1 MAAPLTTEST
11 VSATLALSKIAWRL
25 GISLQKLH
33 QDRNIVDTTVEYLA
47 GDVKSLSVQFDL
59 VYAQLEGIVSN
70 ENAASPPRCQVVDGR
85 MWDCLTSQV
94 GEIGETI
101 QELEAFVKNFV
112 EELSFTSQGQLQ
124 GKLEN
129 SKDQI
134 ASLRRKVCAHTDGLR
149 ITLLMTNT

>member
-11 VSATLALSKIAWRL
+11 VSATLALSKIAWKL
-25 GISLQKLH
+25 GVSLSKLY
-33 QDRNIVDTTVEYLA
+33 QDTNIVDTTVEYLA

-59 VYAQLEGIVSN
+59 VYAQSESIVSK
-70 ENAASPPRCQVVDGR
+70 ENAASPPRHIVDGR

>member
-11 VSATLALSKIAWRL
+11 VSATLALSKIAWKL
-25 GISLQKLH
+25 GIALSKLH
-33 QDRNIVDTTVEYLA
+33 QDTNIADTIVEYLA

-59 VYAQLEGIVSN
+59 VYAQLEGIVSKK
-70 ENAASPPRCQVVDGR
+70 NAASPPPYIDGR

-94 GEIGETI
+94 GEVGETI
-101 QELEAFVKNFV
+101 QELEAFVRNV
-112 EELSFTSQGQLQ
+112 EEPSFSQGQLQ
-124 GKLEN
+124 GMEN

-134 ASLRRKVCAHTDGLR
+134 TSLRRKVCAHTDGLR